1 MNDSEQINQAWHQ
14 QAASGSLQRWRELAK
29 KEGWQ
34 QSEASLQLM
43 IRVFGASWYFTR
55 FVFFRGKDILPLF
68 APENQQPARV
78 EQAIMCLAN
87 RQLDNSHSQAIEQLR
102 IVKNE
107 LMLSILLLQLGNV
120 IQQAQAERLLTLLAD
135 NVLQVMYRLYGLDQL
150 EETQCIVLAMGRFAG
165 YEMNY
170 GSDLDLIFI
179 EQVADKT
186 GFEQT
191 FAQIRK
197 MLRHIAMM
205 DPSGALYAIDMRLRP
220 HGSSGTLVTPLDS
233 FVEFH
238 AGKRE
243 IWERQMMTRSRV
255 VCGDSGLSSR
265 VQEAI
270 LGSVYQ
276 QYEHSYLAS
285 EIMKVRLLVEQEL
298 AGGKDSIELKR
309 GKGGIMDIDFLTHYL
324 QLAHGHDD
332 PDFQQTSTRRLLDIA
347 RQKALLKESVASVLL
362 EAYDFYKTSERALR
376 IFDMKSISKLAM
388 TTAAVLP
395 VARAH
400 GYLDEDHDQAVTR
413 YLDKLFSYRDKVRFI
428 FKEVLDH

>member
-1 MNDSEQINQAWHQ
+1 
-14 QAASGSLQRWRELAK
+14 
-29 KEGWQ
+29 
-34 QSEASLQLM
+34 
-43 IRVFGASWYFTR
+43 
-55 FVFFRGKDILPLF
+55 
-68 APENQQPARV
+68 
-78 EQAIMCLAN
+78 
-87 RQLDNSHSQAIEQLR
+87 
-102 IVKNE
+102 
-107 LMLSILLLQLGNV
+107 MLSILLLQLGNV

-135 NVLQVMYRLYGLDQL
+135 SVLQVMYRLYGLDQL

-255 VCGDSGLSSR
+255 VCGDSGLSSC

-388 TTAAVLP
+388 TTEAVLP